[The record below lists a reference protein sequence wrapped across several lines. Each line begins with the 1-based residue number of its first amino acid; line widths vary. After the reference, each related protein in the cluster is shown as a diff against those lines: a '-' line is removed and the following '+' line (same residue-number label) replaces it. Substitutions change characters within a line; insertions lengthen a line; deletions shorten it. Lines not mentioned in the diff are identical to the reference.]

1 MRIWYHPERKV
12 EYRPVFAQF
21 PYETRIL
28 HVHPD
33 GRIVNSYTNN
43 DLNTVMNHAIMS
55 VPESRIMQPS
65 SNYVKCNHFG
75 VQEVCALTQPVNLV
89 EDDEFVSIGIN
100 KYSAIQRGIT
110 IVNEIPVPLGYPKV
124 FIFDKK
130 SRRNI
135 HVQVHKLMANTFLHD
150 DFTEERN
157 IIDHIN
163 SDKNKNRL
171 SNLRIVTTAK
181 NNLFSHGVFVLA
193 IDKRTKEETLFPS
206 INHCAAAFFSL
217 YPNLRSYLQR
227 HLEYETVTHLFYRDL
242 PAKYR
247 RGEKFYVDTE

>member
-1 MRIWYHPERKV
+1 MNNRASNPAWMTREENLAKSTPFQRK
-12 EYRPVFAQF
+12 RHD
-21 PYETRIL
+21 ETMDRC
-28 HVHPD
+28 HC
-33 GRIVNSYTNN
+33 
-43 DLNTVMNHAIMS
+43 VM
-55 VPESRIMQPS
+55 ED
-65 SNYVKCNHFG
+65 
-75 VQEVCALTQPVNLV
+75 E
-89 EDDEFVSIGIN
+89 EDDEFVSIGVYN
-100 KYSAIQRGIT
+100 RMDDFR
-110 IVNEIPVPLGYPKV
+110 YPKV

>member
-1 MRIWYHPERKV
+1 MTSRLREECQSV
-12 EYRPVFAQF
+12 LE
-21 PYETRIL
+21 
-28 HVHPD
+28 D
-33 GRIVNSYTNN
+33 G
-43 DLNTVMNHAIMS
+43 
-55 VPESRIMQPS
+55 
-65 SNYVKCNHFG
+65 
-75 VQEVCALTQPVNLV
+75 
-89 EDDEFVSIGIN
+89 DDESVSIGIYDGMDFSKYEIN
-100 KYSAIQRGIT
+100 KYSAIQRGMT
-110 IVNEIPVPLGYPKV
+110 IVKEIPVPLGHPRV

-135 HVQVHKLMANTFLHD
+135 HVQVHKLMANTFLRD
-150 DFTEERN
+150 DFSEERN

-163 SDKNKNRL
+163 SDKNNNRL
-171 SNLRIVTTAK
+171 SNLRILTTAE

-193 IDKRTKEETLFPS
+193 IDKHTEEETLFPS

-217 YPNLRSYLQR
+217 YPNLRSYLKR